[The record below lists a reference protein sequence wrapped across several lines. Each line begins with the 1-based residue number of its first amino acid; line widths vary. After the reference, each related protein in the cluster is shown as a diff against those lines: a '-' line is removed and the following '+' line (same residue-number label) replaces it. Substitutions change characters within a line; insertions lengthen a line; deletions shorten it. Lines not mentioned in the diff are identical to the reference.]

1 MKIIL
6 AWIRESCMVKTMKHT
21 TNIKVNFS
29 YQTHL
34 NEETKEL
41 NIALFK
47 EDDEQEINL
56 TYWEAFV
63 LLEKLKLEFCEK

>member
-1 MKIIL
+1 MKIML
-6 AWIRESCMVKTMKHT
+6 VWIWEKCMVAPMKHT

-34 NEETKEL
+34 NEQTKEL

-47 EDDEQEINL
+47 EDEDQEINL